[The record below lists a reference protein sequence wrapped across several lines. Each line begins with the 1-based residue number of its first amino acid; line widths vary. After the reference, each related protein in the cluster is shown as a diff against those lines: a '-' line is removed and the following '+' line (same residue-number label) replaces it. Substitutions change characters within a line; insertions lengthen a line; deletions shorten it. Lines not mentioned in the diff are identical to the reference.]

1 MGIFGVYGV
10 YLAIWA
16 PSAPLKIFRE
26 KFSEISLL
34 RRNARPNSPRETTKC
49 SLRQHSGTIMDR
61 KRPHCSAT
69 SAGDQEAIKLMPP
82 PPPPAL
88 PVLETEW
95 ERKKRVSDARRAENA
110 FMEEALRRERAELER
125 VACERT
131 SAGHGPVRAIGAA
144 RVPGGA
150 SARRQ
155 AHRGRDRQATGRHT
169 SARLRSKRD
178 STPKRRPTLSH

>member
-1 MGIFGVYGV
+1 MVFRGSIWLFGH
-10 YLAIWA
+10 LRH
-16 PSAPLKIFRE
+16 PS
-26 KFSEISLL
+26 KFSENFPRFRSFEETL
-34 RRNARPNSPRETTKC
+34 AQTPPRETTKC
-49 SLRQHSGTIMDR
+49 SFFVMHSGTIMDR

-95 ERKKRVSDARRAENA
+95 ERKKRISDARRAENA

-131 SAGHGPVRAIGAA
+131 SAAMDQCA
-144 RVPGGA
+144 RSELHAFLEELRLAGRLTADEIVKRLGGTRVHA
-150 SARRQ
+150 
-155 AHRGRDRQATGRHT
+155 
-169 SARLRSKRD
+169 
-178 STPKRRPTLSH
+178 

>member
-1 MGIFGVYGV
+1 M
-10 YLAIWA
+10 AIWA

-26 KFSEISLL
+26 KFSEISLFEETL
-34 RRNARPNSPRETTKC
+34 AQTPPRETTKC
-49 SLRQHSGTIMDR
+49 SFFVMHSGTIMDR

-131 SAGHGPVRAIGAA
+131 SGRHGPVRAIGAA

>member
-1 MGIFGVYGV
+1 M
-10 YLAIWA
+10 AIWA

-34 RRNARPNSPRETTKC
+34 RRNARPNPPRETTKC
-49 SLRQHSGTIMDR
+49 SFFVMNSGTVMDR

-131 SAGHGPVRAIGAA
+131 SAAMDQCA
-144 RVPGGA
+144 RSELHAYLEELRLAGRLTADEIVKRLGGTRVHA
-150 SARRQ
+150 
-155 AHRGRDRQATGRHT
+155 
-169 SARLRSKRD
+169 
-178 STPKRRPTLSH
+178 

>member
-1 MGIFGVYGV
+1 MVFMGSIWLFGH
-10 YLAIWA
+10 LRH
-16 PSAPLKIFRE
+16 PS
-26 KFSEISLL
+26 KFSEISLP
-34 RRNARPNSPRETTKC
+34 RRNARTNSPRETTKC

-95 ERKKRVSDARRAENA
+95 ERKKRISDARRAENA

-131 SAGHGPVRAIGAA
+131 MAAMDQCARSELHAFLEELRLAGRLTADEIVKRLGGT
-144 RVPGGA
+144 RVHA
-150 SARRQ
+150 
-155 AHRGRDRQATGRHT
+155 
-169 SARLRSKRD
+169 
-178 STPKRRPTLSH
+178 